1 MNKTERVFAVND
13 KKSGRIVEPTTFE
26 RKTMAALAAGCHA
39 EIKTIPVWTAW
50 YGPRSRYAHAFVIT
64 GDKNNV
70 EEIFS
75 VIREALLDSPKRETN
90 EYKPLPNGD
99 SDFETALQKFCLP
112 QKVRFYD
119 WHNAEND
126 DGYCTTGVG
135 LFFKK
140 QEDYDLDNPDD
151 TMNVEALSKLV
162 LKRPAIFTSET
173 VQESIWVR

>member
-1 MNKTERVFAVND
+1 MDKTEMVFAVND

-26 RKTMAALAAGCHA
+26 RKTMTVLAKGCGA
-39 EIKTIPVWTAW
+39 EIKMIPVWTGW
-50 YGPRSRYAHAFVIT
+50 YGLRSRYAHAFVIV
-64 GDKNNV
+64 GDKKRV
-70 EEIFS
+70 EETFS
-75 VIREALLDSPKRETN
+75 VIKEVLLVSPKRETN
-90 EYKPLPNGD
+90 EYKPLQNGD
-99 SDFETALQKFCLP
+99 SDFEKALQKFCLP

-119 WHNAEND
+119 WHNVEND

-140 QEDYDLDNPDD
+140 QDDYDLANPDT

-162 LKRPAIFTSET
+162 LKRPAIFTGET